1 MAEKDMFIMSQRDL
15 RRLHIIRQVIEK
27 QLSRQEAARIL
38 GLCKKQIGR
47 IVKRVKEEGDGGICH
62 RSRGRASTRS
72 KPQAMKERALLLYQ
86 EKYSGDGPTFASE
99 KLADRHRIPISDET
113 LRLWLIAASIPY
125 PRRRKRPHRQWRER
139 KHYRGEMVQMD
150 GSHHD
155 WFEGRRAPCVLMGY
169 VDDATGTVYAR
180 FYEYEGTLPALD
192 SFQRYIRQ
200 YGIPQSLYLDKHST
214 YKSQVKLTIEEELS
228 GAKQYS
234 QFERACAQLGTTVIH
249 AHSPQAKGRV
259 ERVFRTLQ
267 DRLVKE
273 LRLQEI
279 SAIPEANQFLDD
291 TFLKDLNQ
299 RFQRQP
305 AERQN
310 LHVRAS
316 ARQLERILCIKTEHV
331 VRNDHTIAHQG
342 KLYQIEDP
350 TTARKVIVE
359 ERTDGRMYIVNK
371 KRNLAYREIT
381 ARPTKEAS
389 PKASAQRIRRQ
400 WTPSVSH
407 PWKKLYKPMRKQ
419 TKRLTLVP

>member
-1 MAEKDMFIMSQRDL
+1 MAEKDVFIMSQRDL

-27 QLSRQEAARIL
+27 QLSRKEAAHIL
-38 GLCKKQIGR
+38 GLGKKQIGR
-47 IVKRVKEEGDGGICH
+47 IVKRIKEEGDRGICH
-62 RSRGRASTRS
+62 RSRGKVSTRS
-72 KPQAMKERALLLYQ
+72 KPPAMKERALLLYQ

-99 KLADRHRIPISDET
+99 KLAERHRISISDET
-113 LRLWLIAASIPY
+113 LRLWLIAAGIAY

-139 KHYRGEMVQMD
+139 KHYRGEMVQVD

-155 WFEGRRAPCVLMGY
+155 WFEGRGAPCVLMGY

-228 GAKQYS
+228 GAKQQS
-234 QFERACAQLGTTVIH
+234 QFERACAELGTTVIH

-279 SAIPEANQFLDD
+279 SAIPEANRFLDD

-299 RFQRQP
+299 RFQKQP
-305 AERQN
+305 TGRQN

-359 ERTDGRMYIVNK
+359 ERTDGKRYIVDK
-371 KRNLAYREIT
+371 KRTLAYREIT

-389 PKASAQRIRRQ
+389 PKASIQRIRRQ
-400 WTPSVSH
+400 WMPSASH
-407 PWKKLYKPMRKQ
+407 PWKKPYKAVRKQ
-419 TKRLTLVP
+419 TKRLSLIP